1 MFGLVIILITLI
13 ICASILFGKY
23 MDYCDS
29 NNVGMFE
36 NPRYEERIRNLEKIV
51 YELKEK

>member
-13 ICASILFGKY
+13 ICASILFGSY
-23 MDYCDS
+23 MEYCS
-29 NNVGMFE
+29 KNRVGMFSY
-36 NPRYEERIRNLEKIV
+36 PRYEERIRNLEKIV